1 MKERRLPA
9 NDGKKKKE
17 KILSKD
23 YVLLMIASA
32 GQSSMSYFYMSTMP
46 LYVVKLGGSLTQA
59 GLVSTSYA
67 LVALIS
73 RPVSGI
79 LTDKYGRVKLI
90 VLGALL
96 CTITSMSLGF
106 AGIIPILM
114 LIRSVNGFAF
124 SMLSTCS
131 GAAVAD
137 ILPRS
142 SMAEGIGI
150 YGLFSTIAQA
160 AAPGIALTI
169 IAGDTIG
176 DFRNLFFLTAGICFI
191 AAAAGSGISYE
202 RKRKKQN
209 AGDLAAVA
217 LNESSK
223 SAKGPPEIADNEP
236 MPKTFFGFEYAVLV
250 PAAIMMVMYF
260 GLASLML
267 YLTSFARWKGF
278 GNPGLYYTIC
288 AAGVFVSRVVFGRVA
303 DKKGF
308 DIIIVPGMIVL
319 ALCLALIPSITSLTA
334 LLALAI
340 PIGLAQ
346 GAVIP
351 SFNSL
356 LFKRCSPKRRGT
368 ASGANF
374 AAADCGFAIGA
385 PLLGALAD
393 ATDYSYIY
401 MAAAVVVALSLV
413 LYLLIASD
421 RRYNKK
427 MNRNTHQ

>member
-1 MKERRLPA
+1 MEEQKLSA
-9 NDGKKKKE
+9 NGGKQEKE

-23 YVLLMIASA
+23 YILLMIASA
-32 GQSSMSYFYMSTMP
+32 GQSSMSNFYMSTMP
-46 LYVVKLGGSLTQA
+46 LYVVKLGGTLMQA

-79 LTDKYGRVKLI
+79 MTDKYGRVKLI

-106 AGIIPILM
+106 AGIIPVLM

-137 ILPRS
+137 ILPKSR
-142 SMAEGIGI
+142 MAEGIGI

-176 DFRNLFFLTAGICFI
+176 DFRNLFFLTAGLCFI
-191 AAAAGSGISYE
+191 AAAAGSGVSYE

-209 AGDLAAVA
+209 AAALALA
-217 LNESSK
+217 
-223 SAKGPPEIADNEP
+223 NEP
-236 MPKTFFGFEYAVLV
+236 SESTKAASEAVDDSPLPKTFFGFEYAVLV
-250 PAAIMMVMYF
+250 PAAIMVVMYL

-278 GNPGLYYTIC
+278 GNPGLYFTIC
-288 AAGVFVSRVVFGRVA
+288 AVGVFVSRVFFGRVA

-308 DIIIVPGMIVL
+308 DVVIVPGMIVL
-319 ALCLALIPSITSLTA
+319 VACLALLPSINSLTMLFA
-334 LLALAI
+334 LAL

-393 ATDYSYIY
+393 MTDYSYIY
-401 MAAAVVVALSLV
+401 IAAAVVVAVSLV

-427 MNRNTHQ
+427 MSQANQ